1 MRFANVLSTQVRDA
15 RKTIRANFSD
25 AAVMIYA
32 TNQAIAP
39 EIHDLRKRVRSQL
52 VVEPL
57 LSSSNIIDSKGQAL
71 TCL

>member
-1 MRFANVLSTQVRDA
+1 
-15 RKTIRANFSD
+15 
-25 AAVMIYA
+25 MIYA

-57 LSSSNIIDSKGQAL
+57 LSSSNIIDSKEQAL